1 MGWPLAGVGTCK
13 YHGGGSAASRRKHK
27 RTLLRN
33 EEQRQLA
40 LNERR
45 FQPIVDAD
53 PATVLIDLVRQ
64 QAGIVAYLRE
74 RLETVSEGDL
84 VFGVVSET
92 EHDSSAPGSY
102 TETVR
107 ETRVNIVYQM
117 LQEAQRD
124 LRDFAATALKAGVE
138 ERQIVAAERQA
149 DAFVGVLR
157 GVLTKMFERAV
168 LDYLTDAA
176 LLDPGT
182 RAGLR
187 EQWNLVAGSVVPEEL
202 RLSAQRQVHEERMPG

>member
-74 RLETVSEGDL
+74 RLETVSEDAKT
-84 VFGVVSET
+84 SIPQ
-92 EHDSSAPGSY
+92 AK
-102 TETVR
+102 
-107 ETRVNIVYQM
+107 
-117 LQEAQRD
+117 QR
-124 LRDFAATALKAGVE
+124 
-138 ERQIVAAERQA
+138 
-149 DAFVGVLR
+149 
-157 GVLTKMFERAV
+157 
-168 LDYLTDAA
+168 
-176 LLDPGT
+176 
-182 RAGLR
+182 
-187 EQWNLVAGSVVPEEL
+187 
-202 RLSAQRQVHEERMPG
+202 RLSYVATFEVLPQ